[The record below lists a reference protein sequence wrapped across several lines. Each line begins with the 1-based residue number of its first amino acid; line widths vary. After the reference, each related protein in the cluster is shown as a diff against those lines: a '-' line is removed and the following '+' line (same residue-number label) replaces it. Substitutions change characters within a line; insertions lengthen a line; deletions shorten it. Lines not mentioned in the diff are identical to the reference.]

1 MRQRP
6 GLILVLGFGGLLLLM
21 AAAEIASLLLLNT
34 LRQNDTQLQAR
45 FLARNRT
52 LEQIRSNIYLSGT
65 FVRDSLLAPESSG
78 ARAQLSALDNL
89 RRDTGSA
96 LDSYSQSLEREEN
109 APFRDLRSEIEAYWK
124 VLDRTF
130 AWTAEER
137 NKYRDAFF
145 YQELVP
151 RRTSMLQIADRI
163 EALNEDALKRG
174 NEKLGAVFAR
184 LQLGLMAMIALTL
197 LGGAGVAGLTI
208 FHILR
213 LEGEVRRRLEESVHA
228 QASLQELSAKL
239 VRAQEEE
246 RRKLSRELHD
256 EIGQSFSAVLM
267 EAENLLD
274 LEPAPE
280 VHQHLE
286 AIRALAEKGM
296 TEIRNMALLLRP
308 SMLDDFGLVP
318 ALDWQARET
327 AKRTGM
333 RVQVASEIVD
343 ELPEEHKTCI
353 YRVVQE
359 ALNNCAQ
366 HAQASAVQVAVRSGS
381 SQILLSVQDDGSGFD
396 TAHVRG
402 MGLLGMEERV
412 RHLGGTFEIDS
423 KPGLGTKLQVHLP
436 FAAIN
441 GDNHV
446 RNGTPGNGK
455 HG

>member
-6 GLILVLGFGGLLLLM
+6 WLILVLGFGGLLILM
-21 AAAEIASLLLLNT
+21 AGAEIASLLLLNT
-34 LRQNDTQLQAR
+34 LRQNDSQLQAR
-45 FLARNRT
+45 FLSRNRT

-65 FVRDSLLAPESSG
+65 FVRDSLLAPEVSG
-78 ARAQLSALDNL
+78 LRAQLSALDNL

-96 LDSYSQSLEREEN
+96 LDNYSQSLVPGEG
-109 APFRDLRSEIEAYWK
+109 APFRALRTEIEAYWK

-130 AWTAEER
+130 AWTTDER

-184 LQLGLMAMIALTL
+184 LQLGLVAIIALTL
-197 LGGAGVAGLTI
+197 LGGAGLAGLTI
-208 FHILR
+208 FHILK
-213 LEGEVRRRLEESVHA
+213 LEGEVERRLEESVQS

-246 RRKLSRELHD
+246 RRTLSRELHD
-256 EIGQSFSAVLM
+256 EVGQSFSAVVM

-280 VHQHLE
+280 VHQRLE
-286 AIRALAEKGM
+286 AIRAIAEKGAS
-296 TEIRNMALLLRP
+296 EIRNMALLLRP

-333 RVQVASEIVD
+333 RVQVSSEVAD

-359 ALNNCAQ
+359 ALNNCAR
-366 HAQASAVQVAVRSGS
+366 HAQASAVAVGVHSEP
-381 SQILLSVQDDGSGFD
+381 SQILLSVQDDGTGFD
-396 TAHVRG
+396 TARVRG
-402 MGLLGMEERV
+402 LGLLGMEERV
-412 RHLGGTFEIDS
+412 RHLGGTFEIES
-423 KPGLGTKLQVHLP
+423 KPGLGTRLQVKLP
-436 FAAIN
+436 LAAVN
-441 GDNHV
+441 
-446 RNGTPGNGK
+446 GNGK
-455 HG
+455 NGKRPHTAG